1 MKLTKA
7 IENIE
12 LDGPDLED
20 GEVIADIVILCRL
33 MKADEKH
40 SSMALYTSGHTDA
53 IVQMGII
60 QSASV
65 MVKSAIIGDGD
76 GE

>member
-7 IENIE
+7 IESIE
-12 LDGPDLED
+12 LDGPELEN

-40 SSMALYTSGHTDA
+40 SSLALYTSNHTDA
-53 IVQMGII
+53 IVQIGIV

-65 MVKSAIIGDGD
+65 MLKSAIAEDGD
-76 GE
+76 A

>member
-1 MKLTKA
+1 MTL
-7 IENIE
+7 IEALEHIE
-12 LDGPDLED
+12 LDGPELED
-20 GEVIADIVILCRL
+20 GEVIADVVILCRL

-40 SSMALYTSGHTDA
+40 SSLALYTSDHTDA

-65 MVKSAIIGDGD
+65 MLKNAIAEDGD
-76 GE
+76 SQ